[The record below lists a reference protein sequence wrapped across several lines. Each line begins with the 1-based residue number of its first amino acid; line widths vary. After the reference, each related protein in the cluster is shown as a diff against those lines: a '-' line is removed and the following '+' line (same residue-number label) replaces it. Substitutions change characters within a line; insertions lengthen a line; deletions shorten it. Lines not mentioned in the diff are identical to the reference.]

1 MTPLELAC
9 ENNRIDFV
17 MLLIV
22 SGASLTPVMDVFYP
36 ALYWAS
42 TKGSVDIVKILL
54 SQIQLHNKT
63 YMTDMAAEH
72 DSGGD
77 LYKQYVRLLCQLI
90 MQIISKEHTEIVH
103 LLLNY
108 IISINTIGNDIICIQ
123 SEWDDWLSAYLFAA
137 CEHECV
143 GIARLLLERSADVNR
158 IGSDDM
164 HILHYMLSKHETICI
179 EMLKLFFEYNVN
191 VDVVCPV
198 TGNTVLLKACDILY
212 TECIHALLAY
222 GADVNLADCNGV
234 TPLMHACAAQDMAL
248 IRMLL
253 EYGADVTMTNK
264 GGLTAVDLFGKCE
277 RSIALRALCEEYR
290 EANSKWGYV
299 CK

>member
-9 ENNRIDFV
+9 KNNRIDFV

-22 SGASLTPVMDVFYP
+22 SGASLTPIMDVFYP

-63 YMTDMAAEH
+63 YMTDMAAEN
-72 DSGGD
+72 DSD
-77 LYKQYVRLLCQLI
+77 IYKQYVKLLCQLV
-90 MQIISKEHTEIVH
+90 MQTISKGHTEIVQ
-103 LLLNY
+103 LLLDY
-108 IISINTIGNDIICIQ
+108 IISINTVGNDDICIQ
-123 SEWDDWLSAYLFAA
+123 SEWNDWLSAYLFAA
-137 CEHECV
+137 CEHGHV
-143 GIARLLLERSADVNR
+143 SIARLLLERGADVNR

-179 EMLKLFFEYNVN
+179 EMLKFFFEYNVN
-191 VDVVCPV
+191 VDVVCPER
-198 TGNTVLLKACDILY
+198 GNTVLLKACDILF

-222 GADVNLADCNGV
+222 GADVNLANRNGV

-264 GGLTAVDLFGKCE
+264 GGLTAVDLFGKSE

-290 EANSKWGYV
+290 EANSKRGYV